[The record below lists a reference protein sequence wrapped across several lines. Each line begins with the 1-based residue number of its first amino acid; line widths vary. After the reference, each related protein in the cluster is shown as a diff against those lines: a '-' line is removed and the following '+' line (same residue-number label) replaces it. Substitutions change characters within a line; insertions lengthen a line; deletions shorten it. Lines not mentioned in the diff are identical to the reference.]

1 MSILYSNLHS
11 GGIRMSTLMLP
22 LFQLEKYATQVAV
35 EQILE
40 TNEKAIEYGLYLTQT
55 DALELIETRNEVL
68 QQIGRIEI
76 GSATISKLIN
86 AFYDSSFINQQEYSE
101 TLSELLEIFYYMK
114 NESLELI
121 SDDDLIDLMKNY
133 FENRCMGSLELLK
146 NRELEKVS
154 RNIRFGVADFYDI
167 DGDGDDNE
175 AEEEGKDGY
184 NNGYGSNFNKD
195 DFYWGDF

>member
-1 MSILYSNLHS
+1 
-11 GGIRMSTLMLP
+11 MSTLMLP
-22 LFQLEKYATQVAV
+22 LFQLERYSTQVAV

-40 TNEKAIEYGLYLTQT
+40 TNEKAIEYGLSLTKA
-55 DALELIETRNEVL
+55 DALELIETRDEVL

-121 SDDDLIDLMKNY
+121 SDDDLIDLMKDY

-154 RNIRFGVADFYDI
+154 RNIRFGVVDIYDL
-167 DGDGDDNE
+167 DEDQE
-175 AEEEGKDGY
+175 QQQEDGY
-184 NNGYGSNFNKD
+184 ENGYGSNFNKD
-195 DFYWGDF
+195 DFYWGEF